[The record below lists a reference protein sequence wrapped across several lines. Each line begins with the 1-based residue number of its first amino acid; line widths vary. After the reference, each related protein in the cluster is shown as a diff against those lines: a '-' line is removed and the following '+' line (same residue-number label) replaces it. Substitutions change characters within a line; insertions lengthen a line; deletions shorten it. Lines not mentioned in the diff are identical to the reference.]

1 MKQRAAPVAAL
12 VVLTSLFSGAAS
24 VGQEAI
30 FTRSATQPAAGVLG
44 LRQLFR
50 YQSYAGDIDEFG
62 ARTILSYGLTGNAAL
77 EVQLPYFYTDM
88 PGAEPVAVESPL
100 TGTPAPAAPPYGH
113 AHGRNGVP
121 APASPNASKS
131 PSRHQISGLGDIL
144 ILGKTRLWQRH
155 DSAVDTL
162 RLGAFAGAAIS
173 AGPDDFTGAGF
184 DPTFGL
190 VGMQVAGRV
199 GWNFAAQYYLT
210 TSGSDMPLHP
220 GASNADLMTFDFA
233 YLWRLAPEEYSAE
246 NMNAWYFTME
256 ANSAYETNGDRE
268 LLLAPGLLF
277 EGTDLALEI
286 GVQLP
291 VARTVRYRPAR
302 DFGIALGF
310 RLLF

>member
-1 MKQRAAPVAAL
+1 VTRRAAPVAAL
-12 VVLTSLFSGAAS
+12 VLLAAISSGGIARS
-24 VGQEAI
+24 QEAI

-50 YQSYAGDIDEFG
+50 YQRYRGDIDEFG

-77 EVQLPYFYTDM
+77 EIQVPYFYDDM
-88 PGAEPVAVESPL
+88 PGEEPGP
-100 TGTPAPAAPPYGH
+100 PAAPGQPLPAGPPYGH
-113 AHGRNGVP
+113 AHGRAGVP
-121 APASPNASKS
+121 APAAYVGAPNAT
-131 PSRHQISGLGDIL
+131 SRHRVSGLGDVL

-173 AGPDDFTGAGF
+173 AGPDDFTGDGF

-190 VGMQVAGRV
+190 VAMQVAGRT

-220 GASNADLMTFDFA
+220 GASNADLLQLDFA
-233 YLWRLAPEEYSAE
+233 YLWRLAPEEYSTDAV
-246 NMNAWYFTME
+246 NAFYFTME
-256 ANSAYETNGDRE
+256 ANAAYETNGDRE
-268 LLLAPGLLF
+268 LLLSPGLLF
-277 EGTDLALEI
+277 EGTDLALEV

-302 DFGIALGF
+302 DFGITLGF